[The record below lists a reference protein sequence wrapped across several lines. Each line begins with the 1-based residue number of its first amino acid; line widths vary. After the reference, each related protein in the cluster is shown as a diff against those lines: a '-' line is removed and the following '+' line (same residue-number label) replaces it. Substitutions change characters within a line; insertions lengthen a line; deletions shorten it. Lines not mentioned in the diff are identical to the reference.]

1 MGMTGPP
8 GANGLPGPVGEP
20 GRPGA
25 PGTDGTTGPKGE
37 MVIQQSVRSI
47 DTTIKQYQSYNSI
60 GIFTGCYYFRNL
72 F

>member
-25 PGTDGTTGPKGE
+25 PGTDGATGPKGE

-47 DTTIKQYQSYNSI
+47 DTIIKQYQSYN
-60 GIFTGCYYFRNL
+60 
-72 F
+72 